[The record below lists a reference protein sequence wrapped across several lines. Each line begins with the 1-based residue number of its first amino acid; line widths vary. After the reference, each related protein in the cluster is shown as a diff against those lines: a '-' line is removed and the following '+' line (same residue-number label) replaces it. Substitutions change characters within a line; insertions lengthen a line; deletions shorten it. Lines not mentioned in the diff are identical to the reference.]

1 MDRRFGILTFAGGP
15 FSELA
20 RCWRESEQLGFDSA
34 WLVDTFS
41 YGGIVDY
48 EPWALLAALA
58 RATSRLRIGPLVT
71 HIAFRHPTLLAAQ
84 ALTVDHLS
92 GGRVVL
98 GIGTGGPE
106 PRDHPAVGAGD
117 WSGPERAAR
126 LAEQLAM
133 LDRLLRGDHVDHV
146 GQFYRAE

>member
-48 EPWALLAALA
+48 ETWALLAALA
-58 RATSRLRIGPLVT
+58 RETSRLRIGTLIT

-84 ALTVDHLS
+84 TLKVDHLS
-92 GGRVVL
+92 VRRVVP
-98 GIGTGGPE
+98 GIATSVPLPG
-106 PRDHPAVGAGD
+106 
-117 WSGPERAAR
+117 
-126 LAEQLAM
+126 
-133 LDRLLRGDHVDHV
+133 
-146 GQFYRAE
+146 